1 MPARSGQQY
10 VQRLKERPPALYLRG
25 EQVKDPT
32 VHPGLTGGVGTLA
45 RLYDLQHDPA
55 TADEMTYTSPATGDP
70 VGLSF
75 ITPKSTEDLDARHR
89 MMTNWARVSCG
100 MMGRTPDFLN
110 VSIMAMAAAGDY
122 FGEDRP

>member
-89 MMTNWARVSCG
+89 MMTNWG
-100 MMGRTPDFLN
+100 PG
-110 VSIMAMAAAGDY
+110 
-122 FGEDRP
+122 